1 MKIFWGTTEMLR
13 LDHFAWWRDES
24 VCLSASRA
32 PCSVDLGRDG
42 EQRKS
47 TLYELCGERNGP
59 MSVETRFLIE
69 RVVHREHGS
78 WCGGAV
84 VCTFQVIASHLATGR
99 CTGDNWTLFLQLF
112 SFACLLFFKMHN
124 WVLTH
129 MPTAGSIAPTRGKYA
144 SWKTEREGEIP
155 LSYSAALRE
164 CVIVLLSLTTSPMLF
179 SPLERKCL
187 KLDSLVEAMLSLA
200 KGGFVSIL
208 SGTLDAANWL
218 ASAVGL

>member
-1 MKIFWGTTEMLR
+1 MKIFLGTTEMLR

-84 VCTFQVIASHLATGR
+84 AQLRQREANTHHGR
-99 CTGDNWTLFLQLF
+99 L
-112 SFACLLFFKMHN
+112 KEKE
-124 WVLTH
+124 
-129 MPTAGSIAPTRGKYA
+129 KYR
-144 SWKTEREGEIP
+144 SVTPR
-155 LSYSAALRE
+155 R
-164 CVIVLLSLTTSPMLF
+164 CVN
-179 SPLERKCL
+179 
-187 KLDSLVEAMLSLA
+187 A
-200 KGGFVSIL
+200 
-208 SGTLDAANWL
+208 
-218 ASAVGL
+218 